1 MKDETLV
8 VCVAILAVTFLEC
21 VAILKGIDHGLLGS
35 SFTIIGS
42 LAGYLFGRRKARK
55 EVASPDSK

>member
-8 VCVAILAVTFLEC
+8 VCVAILAVTFLESI
-21 VAILKGIDHGLLGS
+21 AILKGIDHGLLGS

-42 LAGYLFGRRKARK
+42 LAGYLFGRRKAK
-55 EVASPDSK
+55 KVASGEEK

>member
-1 MKDETLV
+1 MRDETLV

-42 LAGYLFGRRKARK
+42 LAGYMFGKKRMEKK
-55 EVASPDSK
+55 VASPDSK